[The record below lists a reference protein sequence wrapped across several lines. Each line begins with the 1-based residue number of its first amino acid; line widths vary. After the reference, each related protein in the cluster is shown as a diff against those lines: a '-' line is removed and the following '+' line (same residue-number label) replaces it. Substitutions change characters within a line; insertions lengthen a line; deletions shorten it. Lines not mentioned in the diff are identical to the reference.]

1 MKRALIAAGLSLVLL
16 AGGASAAMAGGK
28 YYSKGYGYGGGY
40 GDLYAARAAGY
51 CLYPQQIRGKLA
63 HYGWRGF
70 DVVRLGSQY
79 AYVCSY
85 RHGKPYELKVDRC
98 SGEVYK
104 AKPLY
109 GYGAGYGY

>member
-1 MKRALIAAGLSLVLL
+1 
-16 AGGASAAMAGGK
+16 MAGGK
-28 YYSKGYGYGGGY
+28 YYSKGDGYGGGY
-40 GDLYAARAAGY
+40 GDLYGARAAGY
-51 CLYPQQIRGKLA
+51 CLYPQQIRSKLA

-70 DVVRLGSQY
+70 DVVSLGSQY

-109 GYGAGYGY
+109 GYGYGAGYGY